1 LSILTV
7 IMQEKVAYHS
17 VSQHQG
23 QGIKTL
29 IRLHL
34 VEVNGPHKPSFVLA
48 TLVTKAARNHNLNIS
63 KVPLECQVQSKSQF
77 PSAASNQK
85 GPQASLW
92 WSRVEI
98 RGDQSRQSSC

>member
-1 LSILTV
+1 LSLLTV
-7 IMQEKVAYHS
+7 IMQEVVAYHS

-29 IRLHL
+29 ISLRL
-34 VEVNGPHKPSFVLA
+34 VEVNGPHKPSSMLA
-48 TLVTKAARNHNLNIS
+48 TSVTKAARNRNLNIS
-63 KVPLECQVQSKSQF
+63 KEPLECQAQNTSQF

-85 GPQASLW
+85 GPKASLW

-98 RGDQSRQSSC
+98 REGQSRQRSG